1 MAGFNSPPFICL
13 FVLIYNRLQAFRRVS
28 PYQVFDIRKL
38 VPQEGRAISLRNKI
52 QPFKNTGEMKKI
64 LLLLAFAIMASV
76 SSVANAGPRNGN
88 PGVNTVCVMNTG
100 MFGVNVSY
108 ATSGPLAFTL
118 RFIDAPVTRVSLRNC
133 DTGESHVVS
142 PGYAATTVT
151 IPVAGYLGMWEIAAT
166 TANGGV
172 CSALFFVDN
181 YPAPGNGG
189 GSSGADLNNQSQQRM
204 P

>member
-1 MAGFNSPPFICL
+1 
-13 FVLIYNRLQAFRRVS
+13 
-28 PYQVFDIRKL
+28 
-38 VPQEGRAISLRNKI
+38 
-52 QPFKNTGEMKKI
+52 MKKI
-64 LLLLAFAIMASV
+64 LFVLSLMASMA
-76 SSVANAGPRNGN
+76 SLAYAGPRNGN

-181 YPAPGNGG
+181 YPGGGNGG
-189 GSSGADLNNQSQQRM
+189 GTGNGDPDDQRPQLM

>member
-1 MAGFNSPPFICL
+1 
-13 FVLIYNRLQAFRRVS
+13 
-28 PYQVFDIRKL
+28 
-38 VPQEGRAISLRNKI
+38 
-52 QPFKNTGEMKKI
+52 MKKI
-64 LLLLAFAIMASV
+64 LFVLSLMASMA
-76 SSVANAGPRNGN
+76 SLAYAGPRNGN